1 MKTFLHIFNKFF
13 NFNSQILQSRLDLYV
28 ASKRPSS
35 VADVDRIL
43 QDYQRL
49 VAKGGMYS

>member
-1 MKTFLHIFNKFF
+1 MKTFLRIFNKFF
-13 NFNSQILQSRLDLYV
+13 TFNSKILQSRLDLYV

-35 VADVDRIL
+35 VADVDRII

-49 VAKGGMYS
+49 VTKGGMYS